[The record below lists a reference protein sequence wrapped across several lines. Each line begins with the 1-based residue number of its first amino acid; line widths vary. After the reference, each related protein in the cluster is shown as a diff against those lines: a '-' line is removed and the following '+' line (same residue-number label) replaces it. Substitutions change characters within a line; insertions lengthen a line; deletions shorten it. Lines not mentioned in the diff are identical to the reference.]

1 MITIVYDPVNGLAVA
16 DGKAEDFVRNL
27 NDGYS
32 VSISTE
38 NVIHVARV
46 LVVEEKLKVKFILLS
61 EKTPTLVVG
70 MNQTRLNVVKTLSN
84 SPKVIKGF

>member
-1 MITIVYDPVNGLAVA
+1 MITIVYNLVNGSTVA

-46 LVVEEKLKVKFILLS
+46 LVVEEKLKVKFIFDGKEVWFS
-61 EKTPTLVVG
+61 KSIIS
-70 MNQTRLNVVKTLSN
+70 R
-84 SPKVIKGF
+84 